1 MDDDP
6 WVTILRNRPLMED
19 PHYEDDA
26 QFWHVITT
34 EEFDQE
40 EQDAESTEPLRCPQH
55 TVVCLYVLLQSTAV
69 PSCGADINSSFTY
82 IRYLVVVEASG
93 GGRGGSATSPP

>member
-6 WVTILRNRPLMED
+6 WVTILRDRPLMED

-26 QFWHVITT
+26 QFWHVVTT

-40 EQDAESTEPLRCPQH
+40 EQDAESTEPLRCH
-55 TVVCLYVLLQSTAV
+55 SSVFGLYLVLQSTAV
-69 PSCGADINSSFTY
+69 PCSLLRSCGTA
-82 IRYLVVVEASG
+82 VVLN
-93 GGRGGSATSPP
+93 TTC